1 MPDEG
6 KVMKLLMIS
15 AAFAGIAA
23 APALGGDKP
32 VDTTSA
38 AIVADC
44 NARKFETKAE
54 IEKDGGKHIVKIKLC
69 AAKDEDAAA
78 WVKTLRDAK
87 AKIADH
93 PEISQDSKVKI
104 TAELDAEIA
113 RVEAGG
119 SSTTPGVAL
128 APSATPLPEP
138 AASTSVLTA
147 PAAIA
152 QPATA
157 LARPSTRPRLT
168 IRCLDQGERGEGGSC
183 IGLERFTRLV
193 IQADSDLAEGASLRF
208 LRRGEMRG
216 EVALAHMRQGQST
229 QLNLPPKVCAGVASS
244 KVEIQILGS
253 NKVVETLGPYLLR
266 C

>member
-1 MPDEG
+1 
-6 KVMKLLMIS
+6 MKLLMIS
-15 AAFAGIAA
+15 AAIAGIVA

-54 IEKDGGKHIVKIKLC
+54 IEKGGEKHIVKIKLC

-93 PEISQDSKVKI
+93 PEISQDSKVRI
-104 TAELDAEIA
+104 IAELNSEIA

-119 SSTTPGVAL
+119 GGSTSPGVTPVVVA
-128 APSATPLPEP
+128 PLPEP
-138 AASTSVLTA
+138 AKSTPVSTA
-147 PAAIA
+147 PVAVAAAAPVLA
-152 QPATA
+152 QSSA
-157 LARPSTRPRLT
+157 RPRLT
-168 IRCLDQGERGEGGSC
+168 IRCLEQGERGGGGSC
-183 IGLERFTRLV
+183 TGLERFTRLV
-193 IQADSDLAEGASLRF
+193 IQADSDLAGGASLRF
-208 LRRGEMRG
+208 LRRGDVRG
-216 EVALAHMRQGQST
+216 EIALARMEQGQST
-229 QLNLPPKVCAGVASS
+229 QFNLPPKLCAGVASS
-244 KVEIQILGS
+244 KVEIQIL
-253 NKVVETLGPYLLR
+253 NTNQVVETLGPYLLR